1 MRWCYLTLE
10 MSGPLRPQGVRSM
23 EGLGVILELGY
34 GERRTLFGLLQSD
47 RPVERGKGGT
57 NRVRD

>member
-34 GERRTLFGLLQSD
+34 GERRLIA
-47 RPVERGKGGT
+47 
-57 NRVRD
+57 